1 MKSSQRAIRTTTER
15 GPVGYV
21 GPIPMVI
28 FPFGEVMGRIQCGV
42 DSPAPEACAVPAS
55 GSSNSSGSQYLFR
68 ITCKKS
74 FSFPVF
80 RPSATLCDKGVQS
93 GCHSLT
99 PSQVLFAAA
108 SNRFRL
114 TGCPSRYKSRKRRLS
129 MRSFRNRCTS
139 ECLVA
144 RASNRT
150 NWFRYL
156 ASRRYYYR
164 IVCAAPRC
172 PSNHRNTQRE
182 HGYS

>member
-1 MKSSQRAIRTTTER
+1 M
-15 GPVGYV
+15 

-28 FPFGEVMGRIQCGV
+28 FPFGDVVGRIQGGI
-42 DSPAPEACAVPAS
+42 DPPTPGTCAVPDS
-55 GSSNSSGSQYLFR
+55 GSSNSSGSQYAFR
-68 ITCKKS
+68 ITCKKNLS
-74 FSFPVF
+74 FRTSAQ
-80 RPSATLCDKGVQS
+80 SATLYDKGVQS